1 MFGSK
6 RNLPALF
13 TLLAVL
19 ASLAMVFSACTS
31 TTFHLITPVATLD
44 AAQPEAAA
52 TTDAAQPET
61 PVDEAT
67 PEAVA
72 EATAE
77 PAAEVAAE
85 ATEAPAEEAVAE
97 ATEEA
102 AEEPAAEAGEDLT
115 AEIAAG
121 ATPSAIPHK
130 LERRE
135 ACLECH
141 AVDGREPAP
150 ANHAKYETDDI
161 CLFCH
166 MPEEG
171 EASVPAQPDPVTKE
185 FCLTCHGPFEDLSA
199 LTADYVGPDGMAANP
214 HVYVP
219 HDKTTILEC
228 KLCHEPHQLPVQS
241 IDDIPQASVQYCYAA
256 CHHEYNFEPC
266 SKCH

>member
-6 RNLPALF
+6 RNLSALF

-44 AAQPEAAA
+44 AAQV
-52 TTDAAQPET
+52 ET
-61 PVDEAT
+61 PIDEAT

-72 EATAE
+72 EATKHR
-77 PAAEVAAE
+77 PQKSRQRRPRQ
-85 ATEAPAEEAVAE
+85 PAEETVAE
-97 ATEEA
+97 ATEEP
-102 AEEPAAEAGEDLT
+102 AEEATDEAGEDLT

-121 ATPSAIPHK
+121 VAPSAIPHK

-135 ACLECH
+135 ACLDCH

-185 FCLTCHGPFEDLSA
+185 FCLTCHGPFENLSA
-199 LTADYVGPDGMAANP
+199 LTADYVTPNGEEANP

-228 KLCHEPHQLPVQS
+228 KNCHQPHELPVQN
-241 IDDIPQASVQYCYAA
+241 IDDIPQASLQYCYAA
-256 CHHEYNFEPC
+256 CHHEQNFEPC
-266 SKCH
+266 TKCH